1 MSLIRWLRN
10 ERRAGIVPLRATRWL
25 RSERDAPGGEM
36 FWVFPPLGLEWD
48 KNCGNG
54 LKNLHVAIGARS
66 PSDPLVAHRP

>member
-1 MSLIRWLRN
+1 
-10 ERRAGIVPLRATRWL
+10 
-25 RSERDAPGGEM
+25 M